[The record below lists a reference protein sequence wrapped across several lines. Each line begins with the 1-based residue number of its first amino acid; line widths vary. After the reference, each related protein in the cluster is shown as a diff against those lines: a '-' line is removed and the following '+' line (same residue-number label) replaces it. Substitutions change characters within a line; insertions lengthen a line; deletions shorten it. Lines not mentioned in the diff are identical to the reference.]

1 MQAKRYYNGNTYIY
15 IIDYHFILREVKKII
30 VKLYVH
36 FVSVC
41 LKVKKW
47 TQNPTWVTFYHPRQD
62 FYFSAMV

>member
-15 IIDYHFILREVKKII
+15 IFDYHFVLREVKKII

-36 FVSVC
+36 FVSVSVC

-47 TQNPTWVTFYHPRQD
+47 TQNPT
-62 FYFSAMV
+62 

>member
-15 IIDYHFILREVKKII
+15 IIDYHFVLREVKKII
-30 VKLYVH
+30 AKLCVH

-47 TQNPTWVTFYHPRQD
+47 TQNPT
-62 FYFSAMV
+62 